1 MYNINKR
8 GGSNMK
14 DIEQIIREVNGTMS
28 MEGMPITDE
37 DKNRIRD
44 CLRDKNKFDNTIKE
58 LILKHTVQPVNS
70 NELRL

>member
-1 MYNINKR
+1 
-8 GGSNMK
+8 MK

-37 DKNRIRD
+37 DKDRIRD
-44 CLRDKNKFDNTIKE
+44 CLRNKNKFDITIKE

-70 NELRL
+70 NEQRL